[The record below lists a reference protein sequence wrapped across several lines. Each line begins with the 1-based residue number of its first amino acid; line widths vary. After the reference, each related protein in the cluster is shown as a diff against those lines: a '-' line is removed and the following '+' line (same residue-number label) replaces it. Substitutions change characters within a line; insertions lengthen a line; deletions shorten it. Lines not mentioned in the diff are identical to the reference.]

1 MLERAI
7 RPIPTPTAV
16 PPLSRDLRQKG
27 PGPLKARGRPRPD
40 IREFEPASAK
50 PFIKWVGGKRQLLGE
65 LEPRI
70 PTRFNTYH
78 EPFVG
83 GGALF
88 FHLLPER
95 AVLSDTNERLVR
107 TYRGIRD
114 SVENVIEL
122 LASYPHDREF
132 FLKMRGVQVDQ
143 GTDVEVAA
151 WFIYL
156 NRTGFN
162 GLYRVNRANVYNV
175 PFGDY
180 ENPTICD
187 ADNLRACS
195 KSLKYTDIRHES
207 FEAVL
212 DRANPGDFVYFDPPY
227 VPLSA
232 SSSFT
237 SYTSGG
243 FGMAEQQKLRDV
255 ARDLKANGVRVLLS
269 NSSAPEVFS
278 LYGDGFELQTVGAT
292 RAINCKAAGRGRI
305 QELIIR

>member
-1 MLERAI
+1 MLEQALRKLPA
-7 RPIPTPTAV
+7 PLV
-16 PPLSRDLRQKG
+16 EPLSSPR

-40 IREFEPASAK
+40 IREIEPGSAR
-50 PFIKWVGGKRQLLGE
+50 PFVKWVGGKRQLIHE

-88 FHLLPER
+88 FHMLPER
-95 AVLSDTNERLVR
+95 AILADTNERLVR
-107 TYRGIRD
+107 TYLGVRD
-114 SVENVIEL
+114 DVEAVIDL
-122 LASYPHDREF
+122 LSSYPHDRDF
-132 FLKMRGVQVDQ
+132 FMRMRAIDID
-143 GTDVEVAA
+143 TRSNVEVAA

-162 GLYRVNRANVYNV
+162 GLYRVNRSNVYNV

-180 ENPTICD
+180 DNPTICD
-187 ADNLRACS
+187 ADNLRKCAIA
-195 KSLKYTDIRHES
+195 LRYAEIRHTS
-207 FEAVL
+207 FETVI
-212 DRANPGDFVYFDPPY
+212 DRALPGDFVYFDPPY

-237 SYTSGG
+237 SYTKNG
-243 FGMAEQQKLRDV
+243 FGMREQEKLRDV
-255 ARDLKANGVRVLLS
+255 ARALKAKGVRVLLS
-269 NSSAPEVFS
+269 NSSAPEVYS
-278 LYGDGFELQTVGAT
+278 LYGTEGFELATVGAM
-292 RAINCKAAGRGRI
+292 RAVNCKASGRGKV

>member
-1 MLERAI
+1 MLERAL
-7 RPIPTPTAV
+7 RSLPTPATNPQSLPAV
-16 PPLSRDLRQKG
+16 R

-40 IREFEPASAK
+40 IREIAPGTAK
-50 PFIKWVGGKRQLLGE
+50 PFIKWVGGKRQLLSE

-107 TYRGIRD
+107 TYLGIRD
-114 SVENVIEL
+114 TVEDVIDK
-122 LASYPHDREF
+122 LASYPHDRDF
-132 FLKMRGVQVDQ
+132 FLQMRGVDIDAK
-143 GTDVEVAA
+143 TDVEVAA

-162 GLYRVNRANVYNV
+162 GLYRVNRSNVYNV

-180 ENPTICD
+180 DNPTICD
-187 ADNLRACS
+187 AENLRACS
-195 KSLKYTDIRHES
+195 RALKHTEIRCES
-207 FEAVL
+207 FEAVAE
-212 DRANPGDFVYFDPPY
+212 RARPGDFVYFDPPY
-227 VPLSA
+227 VPLSV
-232 SSSFT
+232 SSNFT

-243 FGMAEQQKLRDV
+243 FGMREQQKLRDV
-255 ARDLKANGVRVLLS
+255 ARGLKDDGVRVLLS
-269 NSSAPEVFS
+269 NSSAPEVYE
-278 LYGDGFELQTVGAT
+278 LYGDGFELATVGAT
-292 RAINCKAAGRGRI
+292 RAVNCKGAGRGRV